1 MKTLKENYF
10 KFKRKGKFEL
20 ERSKLK
26 LIFERNVFFF
36 FFLNYKESKGT
47 YLASNF
53 FLMKFLI
60 FL

>member
-36 FFLNYKESKGT
+36 NYKESKGT
-47 YLASNF
+47 YLASKF